1 MKIESIRIQNLRS
14 IKDQTIPFND
24 YTCLVGPNGS
34 GKSTILL
41 ALNIFFRESE
51 GYCNDLTQLE
61 VEDFYQ
67 KSTDDP
73 ITITVTFSNLSPEA
87 QKDFANYY
95 RQGKLVI
102 SSVAKYDQTT
112 EKAEL
117 KQYGQRLAMDVF
129 SSYFKALGD
138 GEKVSELKKKYE
150 ELRKDFYDLPSP
162 GTKDAMTNALRQYE
176 ASHPEQ
182 CTLIQSEDQFYGWSK
197 GANIL
202 AKYVQWIHVPA
213 VKDVTVEQ
221 MEGKNTALGKLLART
236 VRAKVN
242 FSEDIKGLRQEAQE
256 KYKKLLDDNQNVLED
271 ISARLKTRLLDWS
284 HPDAAI
290 RLEWQQDPDKS
301 IRVEEPLAHIIAGE
315 AGFEGELSR
324 FGHGFQ
330 RSYLLALLQELSA
343 SNGDEGPML
352 ILSIEEPELYQ
363 HPPQARH
370 LYTVLITLSLSKSQV
385 IICTHS
391 PEFVSGEQFQDVR
404 LLRKENHQSVVTY
417 VTFDH
422 ISTEIARV
430 IGEPA
435 ARPAGVMAKI
445 HQILQT
451 AIGEMFFTPKLILLE
466 GLEDIAYISTYMIL
480 MDKLDEFRRL
490 GFHMVQVGGK
500 SRLIQPMAIAKTMRI
515 PTYLVFDSD
524 GEKPDRNGS
533 RTMHQKDNKALLK
546 LCGIADPEPF
556 PEDNFWGA
564 GVTMWQS
571 EIGAV
576 VEGDIGNTDWVRY
589 CQESDRAYGH
599 VGGLQKNSLHIAK
612 TLALAWD
619 DGKKSAN
626 LERLC
631 MDIIKFARGDS
642 QESGGSPTGE
652 TVTEHREEVQ

>member
-1 MKIESIRIQNLRS
+1 MKIESMRIQNLRS
-14 IKDQTIPFND
+14 IKDQTIPFNN

-34 GKSTILL
+34 GKSTVLL

-51 GYCNDLTQLE
+51 GYCNDLTQLG
-61 VEDFYQ
+61 VEDFHQ
-67 KSTDDP
+67 KNTDDP
-73 ITITVTFSNLSPEA
+73 IAITVIFSDLSPEA
-87 QKDFANYY
+87 QKDFADYY

-150 ELRKDFYDLPSP
+150 ELRKDFCDLPSP

-176 ASHPEQ
+176 ASHPDQ

-213 VKDVTVEQ
+213 VKDVTAEQ
-221 MEGKNTALGKLLART
+221 IEGKNTALGKLLART
-236 VRAKVN
+236 VRAKVS
-242 FSEDIKGLRQEAQE
+242 FSDDIRGLRQDAQE
-256 KYKKLLDDNQNVLED
+256 KYRKLLDDNQLVLED

-290 RLEWQQDPDKS
+290 RLEWQQDPEKS
-301 IRVEEPLAHIIAGE
+301 IRIEEPLAHIIAGE

-343 SNGDEGPML
+343 SEGDEGPML

-370 LYTVLITLSLSKSQV
+370 LYTVLIKLSLSNSQV

-391 PEFVSGEQFQDVR
+391 PDFVSGEQFQDVR
-404 LLRKENHQSVVTY
+404 LLRKENHQSVVSY
-417 VTFDH
+417 VTFDQ

-430 IGEPA
+430 TGNPST
-435 ARPAGVMAKI
+435 RLAGVMAKI

-451 AIGEMFFTPKLILLE
+451 SIGEMFFTPKLILVE
-466 GLEDIAYISTYMIL
+466 GLEDIAYITTYMIL
-480 MDKLDEFRRL
+480 MDKLDEFRRC
-490 GFHMVQVGGK
+490 GCHIVSAGK
-500 SRLIQPMAIAKTMRI
+500 KSVLIQPMAIAKAMRI
-515 PTYLVFDSD
+515 PTYLAFDSD
-524 GEKPDRNGS
+524 GEKPDNNGS
-533 RTMHQKDNKALLK
+533 RTKHQKDNEALLK

-564 GVTMWQS
+564 GVTMWKS
-571 EIGAV
+571 EIAKV
-576 VEGDIGNTDWVRY
+576 VECDIGDTDWARY
-589 CQESDRAYGH
+589 CQEADLAFGH
-599 VGGLQKNSLHIAK
+599 VGGLRKNSLHIAK
-612 TLALAWD
+612 TLVLAWD
-619 DGKKSAN
+619 EGKKSEN
-626 LERLC
+626 LETLC
-631 MDIIKFARGDS
+631 MEILIFAQRDS
-642 QESGGSPTGE
+642 QEGS
-652 TVTEHREEVQ
+652 VTPMG